1 MHSRL
6 VLLVAAVLLSA
17 LAVVEVRYLNRAR
30 FAQLQDLQTERDAYV
45 NEWGRLLLEEGA
57 WSQHKRIEA
66 TARARLGM
74 DLPDPKQIV
83 VVRMEGA
90 ARP

>member
-1 MHSRL
+1 VRSRL
-6 VLLVAAVLLSA
+6 VLLVAAVLLAA

-30 FAQLQDLQTERDAYV
+30 FAQLQDLQVERDAYV

-83 VVRMEGA
+83 VVRTEGA
-90 ARP
+90 AHP